1 MRFERTVLQP
11 CWGPGDRCGAG
22 RCDSS
27 QVFMGGLS
35 NEVGFVQDV
44 QPGGGMSQ
52 WLVHFPPEGAFHL
65 ESIDLAWLPS
75 VC

>member
-1 MRFERTVLQP
+1 M
-11 CWGPGDRCGAG
+11 
-22 RCDSS
+22 
-27 QVFMGGLS
+27 FMGGLS